1 MISLFE
7 ILIFIIS
14 CSIYGIKN
22 DAFLSPNPHALDLLG
37 WQDNK
42 KIKNKW
48 EVWRWVTPIFLHGH
62 FEHLLGNVVAQLIL
76 GSGIEYGIGVVKM
89 IILYILTGI
98 GGNLLSAI
106 LSPAQFGV
114 GASTSV
120 FGLVGFLIAYIFT
133 NFFDMGRKRCF

>member
-1 MISLFE
+1 M
-7 ILIFIIS
+7 
-14 CSIYGIKN
+14 
-22 DAFLSPNPHALDLLG
+22 
-37 WQDNK
+37 
-42 KIKNKW
+42 
-48 EVWRWVTPIFLHGH
+48 TPIFLHGH

-76 GSGIEYGIGVVKM
+76 GSGIEYGIGVLKM
-89 IILYILTGI
+89 SILYILTGI

>member
-1 MISLFE
+1 
-7 ILIFIIS
+7 
-14 CSIYGIKN
+14 
-22 DAFLSPNPHALDLLG
+22 
-37 WQDNK
+37 
-42 KIKNKW
+42 
-48 EVWRWVTPIFLHGH
+48 
-62 FEHLLGNVVAQLIL
+62 L
-76 GSGIEYGIGVVKM
+76 GSGIEYGIGVLKM
-89 IILYILTGI
+89 SILYILTGI

>member
-1 MISLFE
+1 MS
-7 ILIFIIS
+7 
-14 CSIYGIKN
+14 
-22 DAFLSPNPHALDLLG
+22 
-37 WQDNK
+37 
-42 KIKNKW
+42 
-48 EVWRWVTPIFLHGH
+48 
-62 FEHLLGNVVAQLIL
+62 
-76 GSGIEYGIGVVKM
+76 
-89 IILYILTGI
+89 ILYILTGI

>member
-1 MISLFE
+1 MV
-7 ILIFIIS
+7 FIIS

-22 DAFLSPNPHALDLLG
+22 DAFLAPNPHALDLLG

-42 KIKNKW
+42 KIKNNW

-106 LSPAQFGV
+106 LSPA
-114 GASTSV
+114 
-120 FGLVGFLIAYIFT
+120 
-133 NFFDMGRKRCF
+133 